1 MPATLNGAA
10 ATLFLL
16 ASLTAC
22 YCKGAQE
29 QSLLG
34 KVELADTDNATTAGV
49 DRAVTTPEPRNDTRI
64 EVTSQA
70 SSLRDGGTSGVTSLS
85 SGWDTA
91 YKLLYETFSYP
102 EAKELEALLP
112 LPSTYLT
119 RKQRR
124 DRKGDHGEPRK
135 KEQQRQHAARELT
148 YRTVSSDEG
157 SGGHAIDHKDDAYDE
172 GGDPGSSESSS
183 QSEEEEAVGRVF
195 GDPLEDD
202 NDDEAEMS
210 DDDSD
215 EVVKQKTSS
224 STPSPSPSRAHRR
237 TERSLPVTGTLL
249 PPPRRPWKEHGKDFG
264 LLVPE
269 DRWSK
274 HVAAKRREAQLI
286 RRNLQDQLRMKAL
299 QWRQKENHFH
309 QRYKPAIPAGTI

>member
-1 MPATLNGAA
+1 MGCSKGTRLAAGDGAGEPGTEAEPTDVDEPLVDSYTKAAGSLIDAGEEAADPAAGDDEGRTECAASEGAKPRRRREARDAAGGGEPEDDEEVVVELLTWRTCRAGVHARAA
-10 ATLFLL
+10 AESP
-16 ASLTAC
+16 A
-22 YCKGAQE
+22 
-29 QSLLG
+29 
-34 KVELADTDNATTAGV
+34 
-49 DRAVTTPEPRNDTRI
+49 
-64 EVTSQA
+64 
-70 SSLRDGGTSGVTSLS
+70 
-85 SGWDTA
+85 W
-91 YKLLYETFSYP
+91 
-102 EAKELEALLP
+102 
-112 LPSTYLT
+112 STW
-119 RKQRR
+119 
-124 DRKGDHGEPRK
+124 H
-135 KEQQRQHAARELT
+135 H
-148 YRTVSSDEG
+148 RTVSSDEG
-157 SGGHAIDHKDDAYDE
+157 SGDHVIDHKDDAYDE

-195 GDPLEDD
+195 GNPLEDD

-210 DDDSD
+210 DDDGD

-224 STPSPSPSRAHRR
+224 STPSPLPSKAHRR
-237 TERSLPVTGTLL
+237 TERSVPVTGTLL

-309 QRYKPAIPAGTI
+309 RRYKPAIPAGTI